1 MVGVIL
7 LPELYGSRSG
17 LWLSGV
23 PGVPVGYLGLTAAAM
38 PCRPVTELLLQAV
51 N

>member
-17 LWLSGV
+17 LWLS
-23 PGVPVGYLGLTAAAM
+23 GVPVGYLGLTAAAM